1 MISPLLS
8 NNIQAHDMYISL
20 AKVLVLVSNLWL
32 FISVPSYSCLTQVS
46 YNAKIIEI
54 VCSFNILNYFC
65 LYGVVLNFF

>member
-32 FISVPSYSCLTQVS
+32 FISVPSYSCL
-46 YNAKIIEI
+46 IRCPIMRR
-54 VCSFNILNYFC
+54 
-65 LYGVVLNFF
+65 